1 MDREILLDNFIYTI
15 LDTSED
21 VVEYNGEKVNLPS
34 LEQSELSFQFT
45 QSLNTKT
52 SPEKFKDNLENILK
66 DIKFNLEK
74 RYKMYLY
81 IIYKIC
87 YLRENKINLLNTDD
101 FSSKN
106 IQNLMFENEDKI
118 KKFYEKIL
126 SLNLN

>member
-118 KKFYEKIL
+118 NHYYLIIK
-126 SLNLN
+126 NLNKN